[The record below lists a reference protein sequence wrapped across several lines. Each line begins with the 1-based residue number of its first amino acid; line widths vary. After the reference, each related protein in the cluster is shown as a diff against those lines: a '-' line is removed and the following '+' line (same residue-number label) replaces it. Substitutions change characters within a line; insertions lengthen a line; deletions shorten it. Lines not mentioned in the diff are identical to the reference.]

1 MSLSDHSRGPGFLA
15 LVAWMATILAGH
27 DSRIRATEPAETP
40 LLDRYV
46 LRRWSV
52 EQGLP
57 ERTVLDIIQAP
68 DGYLWVATPRHVLR
82 FDGLRFT
89 TMGTLR
95 EDISG
100 SAEAVILALG
110 RSRLGP
116 IVVTTGGAFRFQ
128 GNRWNSLIE
137 RPHGD
142 MRGAVESGSERLW
155 VMTDSG
161 LEEIVQGVQRPF
173 PKSVLASR
181 DQQPASA
188 CGMAARGD
196 IIYSIVEGRLAA
208 FDGREWSM
216 PPSPAAIARCDCFRM
231 GFDGR
236 IWTAGDG
243 RLARTV
249 HGANADSVD
258 VMTVPGRPRH
268 ISCLVE
274 ASDGSVWL
282 GTDDGIVVWGEHGDW
297 LRLAPATT
305 PGSVAV
311 RSFFADAEGSIWS
324 ATNDGLVRFRRRIA
338 RAAGGTTWPGGP
350 VRATLETEA
359 GEILVT
365 AAASGAI
372 WSLLPDGRPA
382 TRIAV
387 PPPLDTTVFTA
398 IHVDG
403 RGRRWLGTDGRHAWR
418 VDAEGSTPSQVR
430 LVAGGRNGG
439 IVRDLAGDDSD
450 RVWAATSDGLFLV
463 DCEGNVTLAEAPNPA
478 DPVEAL
484 ALASEGGYWIA
495 TLTHGLMRRDAS
507 SRVRETVPRDSL
519 PGGFARAVACDGS
532 GTVWIGC
539 AGGLVRKSGA
549 HLHTFTMRHGL
560 PDERI
565 VQLALS
571 GPPLASAADQGVE
584 PPGDVLWIGTPSG
597 VVGILVKELE
607 QVARG
612 ECEQCDVAWIGTDDG
627 MEASACT
634 GRFRS
639 RRDPRAG
646 SGAPLVFPTQAG
658 ISLVDPLAAVAKPG
672 PPRIAIEQV
681 SVDGVPVASFSGGSI
696 SPRPFAETDPGSMGM
711 INNLCW
717 VEPADRTVTVTASAR
732 EISVELAGIHLTSPE
747 RVRFRYAILGSEAR
761 WTELGSNPVIS
772 LASPPPG
779 THRLHVAAGIAGG
792 WSHSVSALA
801 IDVIPAWWQ
810 RPWAVRGGIVGGIG
824 AVAAITAG
832 IVRGLWRRRLQREI
846 AVRKER
852 ERIARD
858 IHDDLGSGL
867 AQVAMLGDLLH
878 ADLPPHARGRD
889 HVDRIRQR
897 SGELIH
903 SLDEIVWAVDPAND
917 SLDRFLS
924 YVAEFAPEYLAPS
937 GIACRLDIPLNAAA
951 TPMPARTRHHFGMVL
966 KESLHNV
973 VRHSAARE
981 ATVTVRVSAE
991 GMLTLSIKDDGTGI
1005 EAGGL
1010 DEDPSGRKSGLRD
1023 MRQRMADLGGSFSI
1037 DARPGRGTT
1046 VTAQGRI

>member
-1 MSLSDHSRGPGFLA
+1 MALSDHRRGRGLITEVACLA
-15 LVAWMATILAGH
+15 ALLAGH
-27 DSRIRATEPAETP
+27 DSRFLAAEPAETP
-40 LLDRYV
+40 LLERYV

-57 ERTVLDIIQAP
+57 ERAVLDIIQAP

-95 EDISG
+95 ADIPGSEDAAIVS
-100 SAEAVILALG
+100 LG

-116 IVVTTGGAFRFQ
+116 IVVTSGGAFRFQ
-128 GNRWNSLIE
+128 GSRWNSLIE
-137 RPHGD
+137 PPRGG
-142 MRGAVESGSERLW
+142 MRAAVESGSERLW
-155 VMTDSG
+155 VMTDRG
-161 LEEIVQGVQRPF
+161 LEEVVQGVQRPF

-181 DQQPASA
+181 DQRPASA
-188 CGMAARGD
+188 CGMAARGE
-196 IIYSIVEGRLAA
+196 IVYAIVEGRLAA
-208 FDGREWSM
+208 FDGREWTV
-216 PPSPAAIARCDCFRM
+216 PPGLAAIARCQCFRM
-231 GFDGR
+231 GYDGR
-236 IWTAGDG
+236 IWIAGDG

-249 HGANADSVD
+249 HGAKADSVD
-258 VMTVPGRPRH
+258 VLAVPGHPRH
-268 ISCLVE
+268 IACLVE

-282 GTDDGIVVWGEHGDW
+282 GTDDGIVVWGEHDEW

-311 RSFFADAEGSIWS
+311 SSFFADAEGSIWA

-350 VRATLETEA
+350 VRAVLETEA
-359 GEILVT
+359 GEILAT
-365 AAASGAI
+365 AAASGTI
-372 WSLLPDGRPA
+372 WRLLPDGRPA

-387 PPPLDTTVFTA
+387 APPLDATVFTA
-398 IHVDG
+398 VHVDG

-418 VDAEGSTPSQVR
+418 ADADGSTPSQVR
-430 LVAGGRNGG
+430 LVAGGRDGG
-439 IVRDLAGDDSD
+439 IVHDLAGDESDS
-450 RVWAATSDGLFLV
+450 VWAATSDGLFLV
-463 DCEGNVTLAEAPNPA
+463 DHAGNVTLAPPPNPA

-484 ALASEGGYWIA
+484 ALAPEGGYWVA
-495 TLTHGLMRRDAS
+495 TLTHGLMRRDATS
-507 SRVRETVPRDSL
+507 QVRETVPRSSL
-519 PGGFARAVACDGS
+519 PGGFARAVVCDGS

-539 AGGLVRKSGA
+539 AGGLVRKSGD

-560 PDERI
+560 PDDRI
-565 VQLALS
+565 VQLAIS
-571 GPPLASAADQGVE
+571 RPPQGPAADPRAE

-597 VVGILVKELE
+597 IVGVLVNQLE
-607 QVARG
+607 QIARG
-612 ECEQCDVAWIGTDDG
+612 EREQCDVAWIGTDDG
-627 MEASACT
+627 MEAAACT

-639 RRDPRAG
+639 RRGSQAG
-646 SGAPLVFPTQAG
+646 AEAPLVFPTQAG
-658 ISLVDPLAAVAKPG
+658 ITLIDPLTAVAKPG

-681 SVDGVPVASFSGGSI
+681 SVDGVPVPSFSGGSI

-717 VEPADRTVTVTASAR
+717 VEPADRTVSVPASAR

-747 RVRFRYAILGSEAR
+747 RVRFRYAILGSQAR
-761 WTELGSNPVIS
+761 WTELGSNPVIN
-772 LASPPPG
+772 LVNPPPG

-824 AVAAITAG
+824 VVAATTAG

-878 ADLPPHARGRD
+878 ADLPPQARGRD

-924 YVAEFAPEYLAPS
+924 YVAEFAPEYLALS
-937 GIACRLDIPLNAAA
+937 GIACRLDIPLTAAA

-973 VRHSAARE
+973 VRHSAAPE

-991 GMLTLSIKDDGTGI
+991 GMLTLSITDNGAGI

-1023 MRQRMADLGGSFSI
+1023 MRQRMAELGGSFSI
-1037 DARPGRGTT
+1037 DTRPGRGTT
-1046 VTAQGRI
+1046 VTAQARI